1 MYLVKFQV
9 AFTPNYITRGFIR
22 LDGVAISPLFARE
35 FGSGRSNFSGDAKTN
50 FSLLQPGD
58 GLFRFV
64 SESRIGITVGITK
77 EQEVYL
83 LFKLQLAEYMT
94 TTSVPPT
101 EEPIFTFVGTSGDPG
116 ISLVHEGSGSLFAIS
131 GGDLRVQYAY
141 ETTGFISLCSKKPEL
156 SELSEEKH
164 I

>member
-1 MYLVKFQV
+1 MKAQV

-35 FGSGRSNFSGDAKTN
+35 FGSGEIKLSGDAKTN

-64 SESRIGITVGITK
+64 SESRIGITVGITGTGS
-77 EQEVYL
+77 
-83 LFKLQLAEYMT
+83 LFAYSGGAESN
-94 TTSVPPT
+94 TSVPPT

-116 ISLVHEGSGSLFAIS
+116 ISLAHEGSGSLFAIS
-131 GGDLRVQYAY
+131 GGDLR
-141 ETTGFISLCSKKPEL
+141 F
-156 SELSEEKH
+156 
-164 I
+164 